1 MIPFLISF
9 LLGMIFGYMWISD
22 PVMGSLYILCGIPLF
37 GIIMFLVGK
46 KNKIFLLI
54 KIFLVL
60 VITVISFLA
69 VFNLS
74 LWHAGTAIQQF
85 ECEYAKINNGMAKSD
100 VLQIM
105 GKYVVS
111 DQDGMVMFRSLPQ
124 KSKRHFRVKDAYVVL
139 DDDAKV
145 VQKTDVYVPDW

>member
-1 MIPFLISF
+1 M
-9 LLGMIFGYMWISD
+9 
-22 PVMGSLYILCGIPLF
+22 
-37 GIIMFLVGK
+37 
-46 KNKIFLLI
+46 
-54 KIFLVL
+54 
-60 VITVISFLA
+60 ITVISFLA

-139 DDDAKV
+139 DDDGKV

>member
-9 LLGMIFGYMWISD
+9 LLGIIFGYMWISD

-85 ECEYAKINNGMAKSD
+85 EYEYAKINNGMAKSD

-111 DQDGMVMFRSLPQ
+111 DQDGRVVFRSLP
-124 KSKRHFRVKDAYVVL
+124 KESKTHFCIKDAHVDL
-139 DDDAKV
+139 DDDGKV
-145 VQKTDVYVPDW
+145 VEKTGLYLVD